1 MNTVEELK
9 SKYIFSLDIGTR
21 SVIGIVGHREGDIF
35 KVEAMEKLPHK
46 NRAMVDGQ
54 IEDID
59 EVAAVVKQVKSKLEQ
74 TLGFDLEDVYVAAA
88 GRSLKTAKAAFKAEV
103 NQNIPVSTE
112 QIKNL
117 EMNAIA
123 VAQESIYTDDDAN
136 TEKNMIC
143 VGYSVITYRIDN
155 YKMSTILGHKGKE
168 IEVEIIATF
177 LPTPVVDSLRSAM
190 NKAGLNISNMTLEP
204 IAASNAVI
212 PKELRLLN
220 LALVD
225 IGAGTSDIAIS
236 NGGSITAYTMATI
249 AGDEVTETIM
259 QQLLVDFN
267 EAERIKQVLSTG
279 VNPIS
284 YTNILG
290 IDNIESKE
298 NLLEITE
305 IPVQAIANEIGERI
319 LECNGGLPAAIFL
332 VGGGSKSPN
341 IAKFLAEKLEIDET
355 KIAVG
360 GSNYMK
366 KQTDGNIDA
375 NDPELATPLGIGIS
389 AMNSIDENDI
399 NVTVNGAEI
408 TLSKT
413 QGCTVMN
420 ALLMSGIKYS
430 AIMGKNGKSVTFS
443 LNDKKIVARGGV
455 SRSADIL
462 VNNQT
467 SHISTILNDG
477 DTVSVKVYPQGEDA
491 VVTVSDYVNINT
503 GNIFVDNTAYSFGTM
518 ALVNGIAVNG
528 DTEIKDYDKIE
539 VSSLLTFGELCE
551 SYGIDAHSY
560 VFEDS
565 GERVYPET
573 KLSDNLHITT
583 FVETR
588 SEISEQ
594 ASTEIDEAVNNLD
607 MQNNYVNEHTE
618 PLTQIN
624 EPANSMFV
632 DKSKLNTFTK
642 VIRINLNGETV
653 LLPPKPDKT
662 QYMFLDLFNYVDI
675 DPTKP
680 MGDVNLVYNGSS
692 KNVSY
697 LQKLNDGDT
706 IQIGW
711 K

>member
-74 TLGFDLEDVYVAAA
+74 TVGFDLEDVYVAAA

-583 FVETR
+583 FVEAR

-594 ASTEIDEAVNNLD
+594 ASTEIDEAVNNLG

>member
-74 TLGFDLEDVYVAAA
+74 TVGFDLEDVYVAAA

-341 IAKFLAEKLEIDET
+341 IAKFLAEKLEIDEA

-583 FVETR
+583 FVEAR

-594 ASTEIDEAVNNLD
+594 ASTEIDEAVNNLG